1 MPVALITGVS
11 GQDGS
16 YLAESLVAQG
26 FDVHG
31 VVHSATGSA
40 RPEFV
45 DPAVDLHSLDITD
58 TVALG
63 ELIARVSP
71 DRIYS
76 LAAVSSVFASW
87 QDPVQNARVNAL
99 PVAQILE
106 SAWRLRESTGRD
118 VRVVQASSAE
128 LFGQPDSAPQNEG
141 TPIRPSSPYGAAK
154 AFAHH
159 LIGVYRQRGLFA
171 SSAILYNHESPR
183 RPEAFVTRKITAA
196 AARIAAGRQQ
206 TLQLGTLDVH
216 RDWGWAPDYAR
227 ALELAAEA
235 AAPDDFVIATGATHS
250 IADFVR
256 LAFERAGVD
265 DWADRVVLDP
275 SFRRPVDPS
284 EQVGDASKARR
295 VLGWEPTVGFAEI
308 VERMV
313 DADIVI
319 ARTGDHGE
327 P

>member
-1 MPVALITGVS
+1 MPAALITGVS

-31 VVHSATGSA
+31 VVHSSAGGA
-40 RPEFV
+40 RPAFV
-45 DPAVDLHSLDITD
+45 DARVELHSLDITD
-58 TVALG
+58 TEALG
-63 ELIARVSP
+63 GLIERVEP

-87 QDPVQNARVNAL
+87 QDPVTNARVNAL

-106 SAWRLRESTGRD
+106 SAWRLRETTGRD

-128 LFGQPDSAPQNEG
+128 LFGQPDHAPQDEE
-141 TPIRPSSPYGAAK
+141 TAIRPTSPYGAAK

-159 LIGVYRQRGLFA
+159 LVGVYRQRGLFA

-183 RPEAFVTRKITAA
+183 RPETFVTRKITAA
-196 AARIAAGRQQ
+196 AARIAAGRQD
-206 TLQLGTLDVH
+206 TLQLGTLDVR
-216 RDWGWAPDYAR
+216 RDWGWAPDYSR

-235 AAPDDFVIATGATHS
+235 DAPDDFVIATGTTHS

-256 LAFERAGVD
+256 LAFARVGID

-275 SFRRPVDPS
+275 AFRRPVDPS
-284 EQVGDASKARR
+284 EQVGDSSRARSA
-295 VLGWEPTVGFAEI
+295 LGWKPTVGFSEI

-313 DADIVI
+313 DADVEI
-319 ARTGDHGE
+319 ARTGDLTE

>member
-16 YLAESLVAQG
+16 YLAESLLAQG

-31 VVHSATGSA
+31 VVHSSAGSS
-40 RPEFV
+40 RPPYV
-45 DPAVDLHSLDITD
+45 DPRIELHPLDITD

-63 ELIARVSP
+63 ELIAAVAP
-71 DRIYS
+71 DRIFS

-87 QDPVQNARVNAL
+87 QEPVHNAMVNAL
-99 PVAQILE
+99 PVVQILE
-106 SAWRLRESTGRD
+106 SAWQVRESTGRD

-128 LFGQPDSAPQNEG
+128 LFGQPESSPQNEQ
-141 TPIRPSSPYGAAK
+141 TLIRPTSPYGAAK
-154 AFAHH
+154 AYAHH
-159 LIGVYRQRGLFA
+159 LIGVYRERGLFA

-183 RPEAFVTRKITAA
+183 RPETFVTRKITAG
-196 AARIAAGRQQ
+196 AARIAAGLQE
-206 TLQLGTLDVH
+206 TLQLGTLDVR

-227 ALELAAEA
+227 ALELTAEA
-235 AAPDDFVIATGATHS
+235 DAPDDFVIATGTTHS

-256 LAFERAGVD
+256 LAFARVGIE
-265 DWADRVVLDP
+265 DWTDRVVLDQA
-275 SFRRPVDPS
+275 FRRPVDPS
-284 EQVGDASKARR
+284 EQVGDAGKAHR
-295 VLGWEPTVGFAEI
+295 VLGWEPTVGFSEI

-313 DADIVI
+313 DADLQIVH
-319 ARTGDHGE
+319 AADRAE